1 MSNGSLPPIVGFAAM
16 AMLAGCAHVTSIP
29 PDVDATGMPN
39 AELALD
45 RSMARVDAAMRTLGG
60 TGASYNP
67 PSPPL
72 ATTLVPAELQR
83 PVTFAWSG
91 PIDAGVKAL
100 ADRIGYRLV
109 ITRPSNAPPVD
120 VAINMTDVPIVRL
133 FEALGEAAGSRA
145 TVIVTPN
152 LRQVDVKHHV

>member
-1 MSNGSLPPIVGFAAM
+1 VSNGSLPPIVGFAAM

-60 TGASYNP
+60 TAASYN
-67 PSPPL
+67 SPPP
-72 ATTLVPAELQR
+72 ATPLLPAELRR

-152 LRQVDVKHHV
+152 LRQVDVQHHV

>member
-1 MSNGSLPPIVGFAAM
+1 VSNGSLPPIVGFAAL
-16 AMLAGCAHVTSIP
+16 AMLAGCAQVSRIP

-39 AELALD
+39 ADLALD

-67 PSPPL
+67 PSPSL
-72 ATTLVPAELQR
+72 AVLPAELQR

-91 PIDAGVKAL
+91 PIDAGAKAL

-120 VAINMTDVPIVRL
+120 VAVNMTDVPVVRL

-152 LRQVDVKHHV
+152 LRQVDVQHHV

>member
-1 MSNGSLPPIVGFAAM
+1 
-16 AMLAGCAHVTSIP
+16 
-29 PDVDATGMPN
+29 
-39 AELALD
+39 
-45 RSMARVDAAMRTLGG
+45 
-60 TGASYNP
+60 
-67 PSPPL
+67 
-72 ATTLVPAELQR
+72 
-83 PVTFAWSG
+83 VTFAWSG
-91 PIDAGVKAL
+91 PIDAGAKAL

-152 LRQVDVKHHV
+152 LRQVDVQHHV

>member
-1 MSNGSLPPIVGFAAM
+1 M

-60 TGASYNP
+60 TAASYN
-67 PSPPL
+67 SPPP
-72 ATTLVPAELQR
+72 ATPLLPAELRR

-91 PIDAGVKAL
+91 PIDAGAKAL

-152 LRQVDVKHHV
+152 LRQVDVQHHV

>member
-60 TGASYNP
+60 TAASYQLAAP
-67 PSPPL
+67 GDTPSPC
-72 ATTLVPAELQR
+72 
-83 PVTFAWSG
+83 
-91 PIDAGVKAL
+91 
-100 ADRIGYRLV
+100 
-109 ITRPSNAPPVD
+109 
-120 VAINMTDVPIVRL
+120 
-133 FEALGEAAGSRA
+133 
-145 TVIVTPN
+145 
-152 LRQVDVKHHV
+152 

>member
-1 MSNGSLPPIVGFAAM
+1 M

-60 TGASYNP
+60 TAASYN
-67 PSPPL
+67 SPPP
-72 ATTLVPAELQR
+72 ATPLLPAELRR

-91 PIDAGVKAL
+91 PIDAGAKAL

-120 VAINMTDVPIVRL
+120 VAVNMTDVPIVRL

-152 LRQVDVKHHV
+152 LRQVDVQHHV

>member
-1 MSNGSLPPIVGFAAM
+1 M

-60 TGASYNP
+60 TAASYN
-67 PSPPL
+67 SPPP
-72 ATTLVPAELQR
+72 ATPLLPAELRR

-91 PIDAGVKAL
+91 PIDAGAKAL

-133 FEALGEAAGSRA
+133 FESLGEAAGSRA

-152 LRQVDVKHHV
+152 LRQVDVQHHV